1 MLLFSRCRRILGVCS
16 LALGVLAGCQSAS
29 TPDVLASAEQETLSA
44 TAGAPTSVGTGS
56 ARIALL
62 VDRGAGDYR
71 DGAAL
76 AVKEIGGGALSL
88 TVQEVAGDA
97 TAAAKKAAADG
108 ARFFIG
114 SPWLAKAVA
123 AGASGS
129 AVVLLASEPE
139 SGGVAIVSDEIGGLV
154 EVAAYA
160 AGAGRTQIMAVADQP
175 LSAAQEQR
183 LRNGMKKAGATLVD
197 IVTDPASPAGKK
209 SLAKLGSVQAVLL
222 IGASAPKV
230 IAPILRQGGVLPAD
244 VPFLGTSTW
253 PAASYVE
260 PALEGSLLALVDQ
273 SSLKRISTRFQAA
286 YGRPLSL
293 EAAYAFDAVAVA
305 AGIVRAKGDQA
316 LTANALRTASGFA
329 GATGVF
335 RFDAEGRAERRFA
348 IYQLKR
354 GKPVL
359 LDAAP
364 SGF

>member
-44 TAGAPTSVGTGS
+44 TSGAPTSVGTGS

-160 AGAGRTQIMAVADQP
+160 AGAGRTQSNRP
-175 LSAAQEQR
+175 
-183 LRNGMKKAGATLVD
+183 
-197 IVTDPASPAGKK
+197 IVTACP
-209 SLAKLGSVQAVLL
+209 
-222 IGASAPKV
+222 
-230 IAPILRQGGVLPAD
+230 IAA
-244 VPFLGTSTW
+244 
-253 PAASYVE
+253 
-260 PALEGSLLALVDQ
+260 
-273 SSLKRISTRFQAA
+273 
-286 YGRPLSL
+286 
-293 EAAYAFDAVAVA
+293 
-305 AGIVRAKGDQA
+305 
-316 LTANALRTASGFA
+316 
-329 GATGVF
+329 
-335 RFDAEGRAERRFA
+335 
-348 IYQLKR
+348 
-354 GKPVL
+354 
-359 LDAAP
+359 
-364 SGF
+364 